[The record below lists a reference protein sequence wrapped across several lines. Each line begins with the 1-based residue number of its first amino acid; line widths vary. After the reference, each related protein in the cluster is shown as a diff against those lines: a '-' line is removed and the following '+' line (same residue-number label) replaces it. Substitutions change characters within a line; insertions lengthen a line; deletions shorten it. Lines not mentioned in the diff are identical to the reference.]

1 MIIGEPDFRHLGK
14 SQFSKL
20 GGLLIVAFHMI
31 FRDRAKYLTLVGG
44 LAFCTL
50 LISQQFGVFC
60 GVMLLTASTLR
71 NIGAEIWVMDRDGRQ
86 VNQVVPMRSIE
97 VQRVRSVPG
106 VGWAVP
112 LIWTVTSA
120 RLPDGSTETFQ
131 LVGLDSASLAGR
143 PGRMLEGRVED
154 LRMPNAVILDQVAIE
169 RFTQKGVKANLG
181 STLEINDREVR
192 VVGFCHTDR
201 SFLGYPYAF
210 TAYETALDCIPPER
224 KTLSYIL
231 AKASPG
237 NSPEDVAATIG
248 QLPGLRAL
256 TSRDFAWATMVWFF
270 KNTGVPL
277 SFAIVVA
284 MGLFIGLSVTGL
296 TFLMFV
302 QDNLRHLAAMKAMG
316 AGFRDLSLML
326 AFQALF
332 VGLVGY
338 GIGLGLTALF
348 GAAVLPKG
356 VPAFFLPWQAPLVV
370 GVLVLVVC
378 LSAAAL
384 GIARL
389 ARSETAM
396 VFK

>member
-1 MIIGEPDFRHLGK
+1 M
-14 SQFSKL
+14 
-20 GGLLIVAFHMI
+20 VAFHMI
-31 FRDRAKYLTLVGG
+31 YRDRAKYLTLVGG

-71 NIGAEIWVMDRDGRQ
+71 NIGGEIWVMDRDGQQ

-120 RLPDGSTETFQ
+120 RLANGSMETFQ
-131 LVGLDSASLAGR
+131 LVGLDSTSLAGR
-143 PGRMLEGRVED
+143 PGRMIAGRVED
-154 LRMPNAVILDQVAIE
+154 LRMPNAVILDQVAVE
-169 RFTQKGVKANLG
+169 RFAKSGITVGLG
-181 STLEINDREVR
+181 STLEINDRGVR

-210 TAYETALDCIPPER
+210 TSYETAVACIPPER

-237 NSPEDVAATIG
+237 SPPADVAAAIG
-248 QLPGLRAL
+248 RLPGLRAL
-256 TSRDFAWATMVWFF
+256 SSPDFAWATMVWFF

-284 MGLFIGLSVTGL
+284 MGLFIGLAVTGL

-302 QDNLRHLAAMKAMG
+302 QDNLRHLAALKAMG
-316 AGFRDLSLML
+316 AGFGDLSVML

-332 VGLVGY
+332 VGVVGY

-370 GVLVLVVC
+370 AVLVLVVC